1 MQGFGSVL
9 QIYYYQ
15 HMGRVMII
23 KFFNHS
29 FHARK
34 WALEVNTGLVVTTN
48 NGNRNDSPKK
58 KKNLDVP
65 KR

>member
-29 FHARK
+29 FHARQ
-34 WALEVNTGLVVTTN
+34 NTNIPTSIAN
-48 NGNRNDSPKK
+48 NIFFILAEHSSNWM
-58 KKNLDVP
+58 LL
-65 KR
+65 